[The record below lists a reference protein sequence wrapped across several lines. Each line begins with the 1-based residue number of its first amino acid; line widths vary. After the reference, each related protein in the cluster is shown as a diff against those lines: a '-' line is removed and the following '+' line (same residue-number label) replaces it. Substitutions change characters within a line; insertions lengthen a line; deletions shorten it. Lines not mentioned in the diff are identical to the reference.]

1 MKLTKPRFLLVY
13 LLVPLVFLFAQ
24 TTEIRLRFGAVL
36 VLLGESIRLWAN
48 GHVGHLK
55 VNWTQKW
62 RGDRKVGQL
71 MTGGPYAHIRHPLY
85 FGSLVIGLGVAVI
98 VGRLAFTLVGLV
110 LFFLVYRRKIMEEE
124 ATLLDE
130 WPDEYARYQQA
141 VPRYLPTWRAYPH
154 PPSRWSWAGI
164 MASKEWKTLIWA
176 LVCLL
181 VFYFREEFL
190 QEHELFGPR
199 NLVKHAVVLF
209 LFIALMACDGIAE
222 LVARSRRRA
231 SAGAGTAAGG
241 GG

>member
-13 LLVPLVFLFAQ
+13 LLAPLIFLFAQ
-24 TTEIRLRFGAVL
+24 TSENRLRLGAAF
-36 VLLGESIRLWAN
+36 VLLGECIRLLAN
-48 GHVGHLK
+48 GYVGHMK

-71 MTGGPYAHIRHPLY
+71 MTGGPYTQIRHPLY
-85 FGSLVIGLGVAVI
+85 FGSFFIGVGVAVI
-98 VGRLAFTLVGLV
+98 VGRPAFALAGLV
-110 LFFLVYRRKIMEEE
+110 LLFLVYRRKMLQEE
-124 ATLLDE
+124 AILLDE
-130 WPDEYARYQQA
+130 WPEEYARYQRA
-141 VPRYLPTWRAYPH
+141 VPRYFPTWRSYPH
-154 PPSRWSWAGI
+154 PLSQWSWAGV

-181 VFYFREEFL
+181 AFYLREEFV